1 MKLLEEYWTLCLC
14 LKKNYVDFEKFIN
27 FCEFFVNLQ
36 KFCLT
41 IQKSVI
47 ELKIGNCSLLDK
59 GEREGLKIK
68 HERKQIIRGTNV

>member
-1 MKLLEEYWTLCLC
+1 M
-14 LKKNYVDFEKFIN
+14 NFEKFIN
-27 FCEFFVNLQ
+27 FCDFFVNLQ

-59 GEREGLKIK
+59 GEREESKNK
-68 HERKQIIRGTNV
+68 TREETNYTRYKCVI